1 MPEYRNRTSGDIK
14 TDAELKAENKNM
26 SFPKVWNESTFDAL
40 NVDPVLETPKPAP
53 SGDYKVVV
61 RNGAVQDD
69 NDNWVYAWTEQ
80 EMFTEYTETDDEGNE
95 TTVTVQA
102 QKDAYDAA
110 NIATLAASERI
121 KRDDLLKATD
131 HYGLSDVTMSD
142 AMKTYRQALR
152 DVPQQTDFPSTITWP
167 EKP

>member
-14 TDAELKAENKNM
+14 TDSELKAENKNM
-26 SFPKVWNESTFDAL
+26 SFPKVWGESTYDAL
-40 NVDPVLETPKPAP
+40 NVDPVLESPKPAP

-80 EMFTEYTETDDEGNE
+80 EMFTEYTDDNGDVQ
-95 TTVTVQA
+95 TVEA
-102 QKDAYDAA
+102 QKTAYDATNTA
-110 NIATLAASERI
+110 SLAAQARSQR
-121 KRDDLLKATD
+121 DLLLADTD

-142 AMKTYRQALR
+142 AMTTYRQALR